1 MGSNTG
7 EVEISKKDIFLK
19 LESKR
24 GGAVKG
30 ESEDPSHRAEMVVLD
45 FSWGMTS
52 VVNTVFSGKETK
64 PAQLEL
70 RIVKNVDAASTG
82 LMSVMK
88 TNDEIKKAVLT
99 VRKAGGKQEDYFS
112 IAIQGGRI
120 TSLEVTSE
128 GDHPLLTERLS
139 LTFNKIE
146 VQYKAQSATGAMKG
160 ASTFQ
165 DEVTPG

>member
-1 MGSNTG
+1 M
-7 EVEISKKDIFLK
+7 SKKDMFLK
-19 LESKR
+19 LDSKR

-30 ESEDPSHRAEMVVLD
+30 ESEDPSHTGEMVVLD

-52 VVNTVFSGKETK
+52 VVSTGFSGKETK
-64 PAQLEL
+64 PAQMEL
-70 RIVKNVDAASTG
+70 RITKQVDSGSTG

-112 IAIQGGRI
+112 ITIQGGRI

-128 GDHPLLTERLS
+128 GDSPLLHERLS

-146 VQYKAQSATGAMKG
+146 VQYKAQSAIGAMKG

>member
-1 MGSNTG
+1 M
-7 EVEISKKDIFLK
+7 SKKDMFLK
-19 LESKR
+19 LDSKR

-30 ESEDPSHRAEMVVLD
+30 ESEDPAHPAEIVVQD

-52 VVNTVFSGKETK
+52 AVSTGFSGKESK

-70 RIVKNVDAASTG
+70 RIVKFVDSASTG

-88 TNDEIKKAVLT
+88 TNDEVKKAVLS

-112 IAIQGGRI
+112 ITIQGGRI
-120 TSLEVTSE
+120 TSLDVSSE
-128 GDHPLLTERLS
+128 GDSPMLTERLS

-146 VQYKAQSATGAMKG
+146 VQYKSQSATGGLKG

>member
-1 MGSNTG
+1 MSQ
-7 EVEISKKDIFLK
+7 KDMFLK

-24 GGAVKG
+24 SGAVKG
-30 ESEDPSHRAEMVVLD
+30 ESEDPSHPAEMVVQG

-52 VVNTVFSGKETK
+52 VVSTGFSGKETK

-70 RIVKNVDAASTG
+70 RVVKHVDSASTG
-82 LMSVMK
+82 LMSVMR

-99 VRKAGGKQEDYFS
+99 VRKAGGKQEDYFT
-112 IAIQGGRI
+112 ITIQGGRI
-120 TSLEVTSE
+120 TSLEVSSE
-128 GDHPLLTERLS
+128 DESPNLRETLS

-146 VQYKAQSATGAMKG
+146 VQYKSQSATGALKG

>member
-1 MGSNTG
+1 M
-7 EVEISKKDIFLK
+7 SKKDMFLK
-19 LESKR
+19 LDSKR

-30 ESEDPSHRAEMVVLD
+30 ESEDPSHPAEMVVQG

-52 VVNTVFSGKETK
+52 TVSTGFSGKETK

-70 RIVKNVDAASTG
+70 RIVKHVDSASTG

-88 TNDEIKKAVLT
+88 SNDEIKKAVLT
-99 VRKAGGKQEDYFS
+99 VRKAGGKAEDYFT

-120 TSLEVTSE
+120 TALEVSSE
-128 GDHPLLTERLS
+128 DDSPHLTERLS

-146 VQYKAQSATGAMKG
+146 VQYKSQNALGGLKG

>member
-1 MGSNTG
+1 M
-7 EVEISKKDIFLK
+7 SKKDMFLK
-19 LESKR
+19 LDSKR

-30 ESEDPSHRAEMVVLD
+30 ESEDPSHLAEIVVQD

-52 VVNTVFSGKETK
+52 VVSTGFSGTESK

-70 RIVKNVDAASTG
+70 RITKFVDSASTG

-112 IAIQGGRI
+112 ITIQGGRI
-120 TSLEVTSE
+120 TALDVTSE
-128 GDHPLLTERLS
+128 GDSPMLTERLS

-146 VQYKAQSATGAMKG
+146 VQYKSQSATGALKG

>member
-1 MGSNTG
+1 M
-7 EVEISKKDIFLK
+7 SKKDMFLK

-24 GGAVKG
+24 SGAVKG
-30 ESEDPSHRAEMVVLD
+30 ESDDPAHPAEMAVQG

-52 VVNTVFSGKETK
+52 IVSTGFSGKETR

-70 RIVKNVDAASTG
+70 RIVKLVDSASTG

-88 TNDEIKKAVLT
+88 TNDEVKKAVLT
-99 VRKAGGKQEDYFS
+99 VRKAGGKAEDYFS
-112 IAIQGGRI
+112 ITIQGGRI
-120 TSLEVTSE
+120 TSLEVSSE
-128 GDHPLLTERLS
+128 DDSPHLTERLS

-146 VQYKAQSATGAMKG
+146 VQYKAQSATGALKG

-165 DEVTPG
+165 DEVQAV

>member
-1 MGSNTG
+1 MSQ
-7 EVEISKKDIFLK
+7 KDMFLK

-24 GGAVKG
+24 GGAIKG
-30 ESEDPSHRAEMVVLD
+30 ESEDPSHAGEMILHG
-45 FSWGMTS
+45 FSWGMAS
-52 VVNTVFSGKETK
+52 TVSTGFSGKETK

-70 RIVKNVDAASTG
+70 RIVKRVDSASTG

-112 IAIQGGRI
+112 ITIQGGRI
-120 TSLEVTSE
+120 TSLEVSSE
-128 GDHPLLTERLS
+128 DDSPLLLERLS

-146 VQYKAQSATGAMKG
+146 VQYKAQSATGALKG